1 MQDWVLF
8 ILFSIEHED
17 ILNSKGFHISVHLWL
32 LCPLCNFADLSQ
44 TLLLATS
51 GENGIQR
58 YAILCNFLP
67 FYRTLTLCWF
77 TTWMSPTR
85 TTTRCWWLT
94 PWRSGARRR
103 SGPRRNS
110 FPSWSQCVSIETK
123 IQWDPSY
130 LVKDTFSYFLS
141 RPVLFL
147 GTGFRKT

>member
-32 LCPLCNFADLSQ
+32 LCPLCNFAHLSQ

-85 TTTRCWWLT
+85 MTTRCWWLT
-94 PWRSGARRR
+94 PWRSGVRRR
-103 SGPRRNS
+103 SGPRRSSLRNS
-110 FPSWSQCVSIETK
+110 SQCVSVGIFIIPSLLNWTK
-123 IQWDPSY
+123 FVHNNTDLEIIRVF
-130 LVKDTFSYFLS
+130 LVIS
-141 RPVLFL
+141 R
-147 GTGFRKT
+147 

>member
-32 LCPLCNFADLSQ
+32 LCPLCNFAHLSQ

-94 PWRSGARRR
+94 PWRSGVRRR
-103 SGPRRNS
+103 SGPRRSSLRNS
-110 FPSWSQCVSIETK
+110 SQCVSVGIFIIPSLLNWTK
-123 IQWDPSY
+123 FVHNNTDLEIIRVF
-130 LVKDTFSYFLS
+130 LVIS
-141 RPVLFL
+141 R
-147 GTGFRKT
+147 